1 MKAQQSA
8 AASCAVL
15 GEASLSGRQARNI
28 RPASEVAYATTD
40 IIVFSKRFYKNP
52 SGVKSATQN
61 LHNKGKPAEIDTDK
75 HSTQKWRGASG
86 VECGF
91 QYTGLRCAASGH
103 LAPEARAWDQG
114 LGEQMAVALQEEVYL

>member
-1 MKAQQSA
+1 MKAQQST
-8 AASCAVL
+8 AASRAVL
-15 GEASLSGRQARNI
+15 GEASLSGKQARNI

-75 HSTQKWRGASG
+75 HSTQKW
-86 VECGF
+86 
-91 QYTGLRCAASGH
+91 
-103 LAPEARAWDQG
+103 
-114 LGEQMAVALQEEVYL
+114 